1 VLFRREAASCA
12 FGLTANAAATSPV
25 SFLRGHLEGTGL
37 PTCPLSPSPFELAAH
52 NSSCCPDLPSLLHSL
67 AERGHDGWH
76 SMWLLKHCSAGCS
89 VGCSGGCPAYC
100 SDCCSVCCF
109 RQKISQ
115 LLHKLFWP
123 GPADFRLSFTFVL
136 SITKSFSV
144 ELTKNWVSILDL
156 FLSLWHFPDSRRQTG
171 LQAFWEGKK
180 QMQSALTE
188 VRRSD

>member
-1 VLFRREAASCA
+1 LAAQVA
-12 FGLTANAAATSPV
+12 AQLTAQIAAQS
-25 SFLRGHLEGTGL
+25 
-37 PTCPLSPSPFELAAH
+37 AA
-52 NSSCCPDLPSLLHSL
+52 L
-67 AERGHDGWH
+67 G
-76 SMWLLKHCSAGCS
+76 K
-89 VGCSGGCPAYC
+89 
-100 SDCCSVCCF
+100 
-109 RQKISQ
+109 KISQ